1 MIFFIKL
8 LPFITPLISG
18 LAVQAL
24 YEKNTTVAIVL
35 GTVTA
40 LCYLGLIAQL
50 SL

>member
-1 MIFFIKL
+1 MIVFIKL
-8 LPFITPLISG
+8 LPFVTPLIFG
-18 LAVQAL
+18 RTVQAL
-24 YEKNTTVAIVL
+24 YKKNTIEAIVL

>member
-8 LPFITPLISG
+8 LPFVTPLASG

-24 YEKNTTVAIVL
+24 YKKNITGAVVL
-35 GTVTA
+35 GITTA